1 MCLRIVFIDIDTVLA
16 EIQTLGILK
25 CFFRIQVVIWFLTLV
40 AGELLLLRGVLFLQR
55 MLLLDDVTC
64 LLRRILKQIA
74 YRPAEVVVQGLVE
87 WEIHG
92 IIGLDD
98 DLVPFVLGRQL
109 CGDQHGEGIE
119 RPRLGEV

>member
-64 LLRRILKQIA
+64 LQRRRYWVALSRILKQIA
-74 YRPAEVVVQGLVE
+74 YCLDKVVVQGLVE

-92 IIGLDD
+92 ILVLDD
-98 DLVPFVLGRQL
+98 DLVPFVLGR
-109 CGDQHGEGIE
+109 
-119 RPRLGEV
+119 